1 MTQIEIVKFGAC
13 YNDLTN
19 NDKVWG
25 IARINNTLV
34 NFWGRRGSKLR
45 CKTHTGADAL
55 SQLLAKW
62 EDKAARYVE
71 ITLPSVRA
79 KLVGEQFESQISS
92 NYYSAMR
99 RGTLNTA
106 H

>member
-1 MTQIEIVKFGAC
+1 MTQIEIVKFGVC
-13 YNDLTN
+13 YNKEEN

-25 IARINNTLV
+25 IARVNHTLV
-34 NFWGRRGSKLR
+34 NFWGRRGATLR
-45 CKTHTGADAL
+45 FKTHTGADAT
-55 SQLLAKW
+55 SKLLAKW
-62 EDKAARYVE
+62 EEKSARYVE
-71 ITLPSVRA
+71 VTHAFVRA
-79 KLVGEQFESQISS
+79 KLVGEEFEAQISS

>member
-1 MTQIEIVKFGAC
+1 MTKIEIVKFGAC
-13 YNDLTN
+13 FDEAKN

-25 IARINNTLV
+25 IARVNNTLV
-34 NFWGRRGSKLR
+34 NFWGRRGSTLR
-45 CKTHTGADAL
+45 FKTHTGAGAL
-55 SQLLAKW
+55 SKLLVKW

-71 ITLPSVRA
+71 VTLASVRET
-79 KLVGEQFESQISS
+79 LVGADFESQVTS

>member
-13 YNDLTN
+13 YNEAQN

-25 IARINNTLV
+25 IARVNNTLV
-34 NFWGRRGSKLR
+34 NFWGRRGATLR
-45 CKTHTGADAL
+45 FKTHTGADAT
-55 SQLLAKW
+55 SKLLAKW
-62 EDKAARYVE
+62 EEKSKRYVE
-71 ITLPSVRA
+71 VTLASVRA
-79 KLVGEQFESQISS
+79 KLVGEEFESQISS